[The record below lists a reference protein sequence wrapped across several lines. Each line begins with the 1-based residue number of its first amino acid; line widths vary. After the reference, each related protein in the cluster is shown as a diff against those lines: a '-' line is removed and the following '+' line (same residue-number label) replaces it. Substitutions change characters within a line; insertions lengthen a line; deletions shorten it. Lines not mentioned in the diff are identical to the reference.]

1 MSPINLKTYRMIV
14 TNRVSGKTIRVE
26 YARTENIDHA
36 FDLVRAKLN
45 SFEACSMGSR
55 A

>member
-1 MSPINLKTYRMIV
+1 MKTYRMFV

-26 YARTENIDHA
+26 FVQAENFDIAIDA
-36 FDLVRAKLN
+36 VRAKLN
-45 SFEACSMGSR
+45 SFEACDMGVR